1 MESVRSSNT
10 PSLTIASCQ
19 HRNVANS
26 RCCWVLTA
34 PGLLMPLPRRRTPD
48 IPARGP
54 LAESRRREPIRCQS
68 GSGTKSSYPRASR
81 PYGVNHQY
89 PTNAKSQ
96 TRTSGTDVGC
106 GKRSAWRMSPARRM
120 LTWQGLLAEPCLR
133 PTPWHASKF
142 KAFRARGSGLKWQ
155 CHRVVRAVGA
165 EGRTSGPNCCKF
177 RFLPLLL

>member
-1 MESVRSSNT
+1 MTPTSKWMRFVSVSTPNRDFTKYGPTEGNLAKARAASVELGGRSGLEYVRSSNI

-34 PGLLMPLPRRRTPD
+34 PGLLLTPLPRRRTPD

-96 TRTSGTDVGC
+96 TRTSGTDAGC
-106 GKRSAWRMSPARRM
+106 GKRSARRMSPAQRM
-120 LTWQGLLAEPCLR
+120 N
-133 PTPWHASKF
+133 F
-142 KAFRARGSGLKWQ
+142 
-155 CHRVVRAVGA
+155 
-165 EGRTSGPNCCKF
+165 
-177 RFLPLLL
+177 